1 MKRFFKYI
9 LIAVMVP
16 ILFTSCLKDDEL
28 IGPDADGA
36 VENIIEFGNIAAP
49 SSDKFSEVPM
59 FVTSV
64 EMVPSFELNVPIKI
78 VGVYNPKSDVKV
90 VVEVDNSLITKY
102 NSTEETSFV
111 PLDPSKYTVSTYE
124 VTIPKGDRSANFN
137 VKLLGDKFDFEKD
150 YALAFRIKSVS
161 EGTISGNFGHV
172 VIATVPKNNYDGI
185 YSSEDGFIQRYSAP
199 GTPTTGDNLNGTL
212 KGNRDVT
219 LSSVNGST
227 VSLTGLNW
235 GNNAGGVGGVD
246 YIQLMVDPA
255 TNLVTVSST
264 SNGTLKNTP
273 GKVNKYDPATK
284 TFTLNFDWNPATT
297 PRVVTNMVIKYKG
310 PR

>member
-1 MKRFFKYI
+1 
-9 LIAVMVP
+9 MVP

-137 VKLLGDKFDFEKD
+137 VKLLGDRFDFEKD
-150 YALAFRIKSVS
+150 YALSFRIKSVS

-227 VSLTGLNW
+227 VSLTGMNW
-235 GNNAGGVGGVD
+235 GNNGGGVGGVD
-246 YIQLMVDPA
+246 LIQLMVDPA
-255 TNLVTVSST
+255 TNLVKISST
-264 SNGTLKNTP
+264 SNLTLKNTP

-284 TFTLNFDWNPATT
+284 TFTLNFDWNQTST
-297 PRVVTNMVIKYKG
+297 PRVVTNMVIKYKE